1 MRLPFGISPTQA
13 PVMLPVMADAAGQ
26 AVNYVQEN
34 PLQGAA
40 IATTPV
46 PVVGDV
52 MGLLADADMYAN
64 EPESRNLLNYGL
76 SALGVLPFVPSLAKR
91 GKNVATE
98 IEPNIIAYHGSP
110 HDFDEF
116 SLSKI
121 NTGEGHQAFGDG
133 LYFTDSEDIA
143 KHYRDSVSYSK
154 QIAGFRGVNYKG
166 KTIIGNDD
174 LTPEEQSALNTV
186 AEIIQTEGLRP
197 EAALQKRKDILDREI
212 ASIDENAD
220 ITLADGSSYNE
231 TMRKQLM
238 TERTQLI
245 GINPKDF
252 DFSKGKIYK
261 VGLNPKTDELLD
273 YDKPLGEQTEFV
285 KNGLIS
291 VADELNVEDAIN
303 LGFEP
308 FDFGGNEKAAIE
320 AARQAMLDVDMP
332 VGNYLANWQALRGYS
347 NAGEELL
354 SEHGVKGLKY
364 KAGQL
369 TRNTD
374 DLPPATN
381 YVMFDDKLINILDK
395 YGIIAPIAIGG
406 GAGLLMN
413 QEQDA
418 NNNVGLMGF

>member
-1 MRLPFGISPTQA
+1 
-13 PVMLPVMADAAGQ
+13 MLPVMADAAGQ

-52 MGLLADADMYAN
+52 IGLLADADMYAN

-76 SALGVLPFVPSLAKR
+76 SALGVLPFVPSFAKR

-110 HDFDEF
+110 YDFDQF
-116 SLSKI
+116 SLSKM
-121 NTGEGHQAFGDG
+121 NTGEGVQAYGDG

-143 KHYRDSVSYSK
+143 KHYRDSVRFEK
-154 QIAGFRGVNYKG
+154 QLKGLQPVKYKG
-166 KTIIGNDD
+166 RDISEIDD
-174 LTPEEQSALNTV
+174 LSSAEKDEIGEVIYLMQTKKMSPEQ
-186 AEIIQTEGLRP
+186 
-197 EAALQKRKDILDREI
+197 ALQARKDALARDL
-212 ASIDENAD
+212 ANVGQDMD
-220 ITLADGSSYNE
+220 IELEDGSSFNE
-231 TMRKQLM
+231 VRRRAIEIQQNALVGVKA
-238 TERTQLI
+238 
-245 GINPKDF
+245 KDF
-252 DFSKGKIYK
+252 KLDEGKIYK
-261 VGLNPKTDELLD
+261 VGLTPKTDELLD

-291 VADELNVEDAIN
+291 VADELNVMDAIN

-308 FDFGGNEKAAIE
+308 LDFGGNEKAAIE

-332 VGNYLANWQALRGYS
+332 VGNYLANWQSLRGYT

-413 QEQDA
+413 HEQDA
-418 NNNVGLMGF
+418 NNNVGIMGF